1 MKISEFKKLIREE
14 VQKVITERSF
24 SDAVDPKLKA
34 QLQKVAKD
42 RKRYQEDENIFNEMQ
57 SIITQI
63 IIQTGMSKSEAKS
76 LASGIMEDETTLS
89 GNVNLILGTIQDAIE
104 EASGDEDEQR
114 RRRVIKHIFGDSNT
128 KTYEVMGSG
137 PNGITVAYLEKGT
150 STDQGMIRVREN
162 KDVYQYKGSFDQM
175 IKELIDKKVL
185 IKKGTNKYQINNPSV
200 NSTDRI
206 AQYHSDIDLM
216 KKAILKNPNF
226 KKK

>member
-1 MKISEFKKLIREE
+1 MKKLELKELIKEEIRKVLKENVTIDPALLTALKTALKSRIRYPEDEGAHDDMQMTLARIYKKAGLENPKELAAGTMEAEE
-14 VQKVITERSF
+14 TMTGPL
-24 SDAVDPKLKA
+24 DAVLE
-34 QLQKVAKD
+34 L
-42 RKRYQEDENIFNEMQ
+42 
-57 SIITQI
+57 
-63 IIQTGMSKSEAKS
+63 IQ
-76 LASGIMEDETTLS
+76 
-89 GNVNLILGTIQDAIE
+89 GTIE
-104 EASGDEDEQR
+104 SES
-114 RRRVIKHIFGDSNT
+114 SYNT

-137 PNGITVAYLEKGT
+137 PNGITVAYLEKEA

-185 IKKGTNKYQINNPSV
+185 IKKGTNKYQISNPSV

-206 AQYHSDIDLM
+206 AQYHSDIALM